1 MNNQLP
7 QLSCVADASVIQFF
21 FMKTITI
28 RLPENLMADIENE
41 SRLRRISKSDVVRER
56 LELNAGRGNQPSS
69 LKAISD
75 LIGSVDGLP
84 ADMSTR
90 KKAYLKALGYGK
102 KRH

>member
-1 MNNQLP
+1 
-7 QLSCVADASVIQFF
+7 
-21 FMKTITI
+21 MKLLTI

-41 SRLRRISKSDVVRER
+41 SRLRKISKSDVVRER
-56 LELNAGRGNQPSS
+56 LELNAMGSHQPPS

-90 KKAYLKALGYGK
+90 KKAYLKAMDYGK
-102 KRH
+102 KRHR